1 MSTINK
7 NSFVIVI
14 STYIFS
20 ILCWYLFSNGS
31 PFLSLYENGLD
42 NVLLNIIQSESTAR
56 IRNLVVQLDQSFF
69 KVMISFMLFITMCLL
84 LLKSKKII
92 FSNNFYNFFNTEEF
106 DAKKLKSNIY
116 ILIAVAA
123 GLGLF
128 LELSIIRI
136 HSSYFQLFAY
146 FKNLSLL
153 SCFLGLGIGYSFSKV
168 KFYSLNWTFPI
179 VVLQVSFMYL
189 LKDTPVTLFFSK
201 SYIRNLEYGTSTS
214 SWVHTHSFNLFFYIS
229 NIFIKCSCIC
239 TIGASSCKINV

>member
-42 NVLLNIIQSESTAR
+42 NVLLNIIKSESTAR

-106 DAKKLKSNIY
+106 DAKK
-116 ILIAVAA
+116 
-123 GLGLF
+123 
-128 LELSIIRI
+128 
-136 HSSYFQLFAY
+136 
-146 FKNLSLL
+146 
-153 SCFLGLGIGYSFSKV
+153 
-168 KFYSLNWTFPI
+168 
-179 VVLQVSFMYL
+179 
-189 LKDTPVTLFFSK
+189 
-201 SYIRNLEYGTSTS
+201 
-214 SWVHTHSFNLFFYIS
+214 
-229 NIFIKCSCIC
+229 IK
-239 TIGASSCKINV
+239 K